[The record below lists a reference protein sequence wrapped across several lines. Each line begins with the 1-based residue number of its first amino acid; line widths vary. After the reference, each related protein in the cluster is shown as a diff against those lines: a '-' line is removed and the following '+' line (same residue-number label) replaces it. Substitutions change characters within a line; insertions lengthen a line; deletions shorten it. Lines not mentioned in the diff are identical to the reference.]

1 MHVVVAGA
9 GLAGLAAARELEDRG
24 LHVTVIEARS
34 RVGGRVMTVRDG
46 FAAGQHAEG
55 GADLIESDQDA
66 VCRMAKRLKLR
77 LIPILKNGFGFYG
90 TSRNGRPARQ
100 SAFGAFEKITRPLAS
115 LIRDYKLAERR
126 WDGALAARWSRQSVA
141 DWLRVIE
148 ADYPQREREFLRH
161 GGILPFV
168 VRRLAS

>member
-90 TSRNGRPARQ
+90 TSRNGRPTG
-100 SAFGAFEKITRPLAS
+100 SA
-115 LIRDYKLAERR
+115 
-126 WDGALAARWSRQSVA
+126 
-141 DWLRVIE
+141 
-148 ADYPQREREFLRH
+148 
-161 GGILPFV
+161 
-168 VRRLAS
+168 